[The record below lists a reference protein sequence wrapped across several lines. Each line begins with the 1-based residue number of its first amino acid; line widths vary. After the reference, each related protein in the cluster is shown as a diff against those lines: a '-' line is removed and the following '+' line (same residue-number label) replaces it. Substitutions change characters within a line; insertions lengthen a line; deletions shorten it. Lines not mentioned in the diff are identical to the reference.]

1 MDNLRFIRETMEGA
15 ATFTAVPGWG
25 GVAAGVTA
33 VAAAEI
39 ASRQTSRELWLLT
52 WMLEALLSF
61 AICGWSMWRK
71 ASWAGTDLLSKP
83 GRRFALSFLPA
94 MAAGALLTVV
104 LFRAGESDLL
114 PGVWLLL
121 YGVAVMNGGVFSVR
135 IVPAMGACFLSFG
148 VLALFAPAAFGDA
161 FMGLGFGG
169 LHLVFGAIIARR
181 HGG

>member
-25 GVAAGVTA
+25 GAAAGLTAVVAAL
-33 VAAAEI
+33 I
-39 ASRQTSRELWLLT
+39 ASRQVSRESWLLT
-52 WMLEALLSF
+52 WLMEALLSL

-71 ASWAGTDLLSKP
+71 AARAGTDLLSRP
-83 GRRFALSFLPA
+83 GRRFAFSFLPA
-94 MAAGALLTVV
+94 MAAGAVLTGA
-104 LFRAGESDLL
+104 LFRAGHADLL

-121 YGVAVMNGGVFSVR
+121 YGVAVINGGGFSVR
-135 IVPAMGACFLSFG
+135 VVPAMGACFMLFG
-148 VLALFAPAAFGDA
+148 VLALLAPPAFSDL

-169 LHLVFGAIIARR
+169 LHLVFGTVIARR